1 MTDIQTEKNPGV
13 DEGRDAFP
21 SAAPSNPDAPF
32 VRSATVRVDA
42 AAELGELDRLWE
54 SIGYDEINW
63 TYTPTGRGL
72 LKTFGTL
79 AEDGFLVRPHYVF
92 CSGTGFGLPHWG
104 SGNVYHEDADGTPFY
119 DWTVV
124 DQAYDAVVEGGNH
137 VLVELAFTPKAL
149 LPDEASEFRIP
160 DSPTVYSAYE
170 HGAWAYPPRD
180 YAKWGGLV
188 EALARHCLERYGQ
201 AEVDTWVWEL
211 WNEPDIY
218 YWRGTPEQFYEL
230 YEVTA
235 HAVRRALPNA
245 KVGGPSVTGGGH
257 EFLRGFLAHA
267 AARDVPLDFVS
278 FHTKGSW
285 FTPWRTYGL
294 IGAEAPERQSPSA
307 NKMLFEI
314 RRLLR
319 VMAEFDQYKD
329 LPALV
334 DECDAGV
341 PAHFSVYD
349 NANFRFQNTEYYPV
363 FQAKLMKKLLDLND
377 AEESKVR
384 TATSWSFYF
393 EGERY
398 FEGTRAFLTA
408 GGVEKPLLNAYRMLA
423 QLGATRVS
431 AVSDAAVDVANLD
444 AMLGQ
449 SMPEEVDV
457 LAARSDDGAV
467 QVLVWRHTDDQY
479 QRDDQDAVVSLK
491 VAGIDGA
498 RVRVTHQRIDADHS
512 NAHTAWEALGSP
524 QLPTEEQLDL
534 IRSRQGLER
543 LVDEEVAVEDG
554 VARLEV
560 RLPLPSVSL
569 LTLGV
574 IA

>member
-1 MTDIQTEKNPGV
+1 
-13 DEGRDAFP
+13 
-21 SAAPSNPDAPF
+21 
-32 VRSATVRVDA
+32 
-42 AAELGELDRLWE
+42 
-54 SIGYDEINW
+54 
-63 TYTPTGRGL
+63 
-72 LKTFGTL
+72 
-79 AEDGFLVRPHYVF
+79 
-92 CSGTGFGLPHWG
+92 
-104 SGNVYHEDADGTPFY
+104 
-119 DWTVV
+119 
-124 DQAYDAVVEGGNH
+124 
-137 VLVELAFTPKAL
+137 
-149 LPDEASEFRIP
+149 
-160 DSPTVYSAYE
+160 VYSAYE
-170 HGAWAYPPRD
+170 HGAWAYPPAD

-218 YWRGTPEQFYEL
+218 YWRGTPEQFHEL

-235 HAVRRALPNA
+235 HAVRRALPAA

-285 FTPWRTYGL
+285 FTPWRTYL
-294 IGAEAPERQSPSA
+294 PLGAEAPEKQNPSA

-319 VMAEFDQYKD
+319 VMAEFDQFKD

-341 PAHFSVYD
+341 PAHFTVYD
-349 NANFRFQNTEYYPV
+349 NPNFRFQNTEYYPV

-377 AEESKVR
+377 LEDAKVAL
-384 TATSWSFYF
+384 ATSWSFYF
-393 EGERY
+393 EGERF

-408 GGVEKPLLNAYRMLA
+408 DGIEKPLLNAYRMLA
-423 QLGATRVS
+423 QLGATRVR
-431 AVSDAAVDVANLD
+431 AVSDAAVDVADLD
-444 AMLGQ
+444 DMLGQ
-449 SMPEEVDV
+449 SMPEEIDA

-479 QRDDQDAVVSLK
+479 QRDDQDAVVAVEVTGLEGS
-491 VAGIDGA
+491 
-498 RVRVTHQRIDADHS
+498 RVQVSHQRIDADHS
-512 NAHTAWEALGSP
+512 NAHTVWEALGSP
-524 QLPTEEQLDL
+524 QLPTEKQLSE
-534 IRSRQGLER
+534 IRGRQGLES
-543 LVDEEVAVEDG
+543 LPDQGVEVVDG
-554 VARLEV
+554 VARLAV
-560 RLPLPSVSL
+560 TLPLPSASL
-569 LTLGV
+569 LTLEV